1 MQNGG
6 ASDVEEI
13 TVQLAGLQITITARP
28 LAGGATGYLTGS
40 AAGGVRSGP
49 AEPSTEPR
57 YVLDHDPVG
66 RALCTRALA
75 AQGPAELAALPV
87 RFLDYLLTRL
97 RSSHITW
104 SPQARLGRAFKA
116 GVVGRYRLE
125 GHVFPDQTG
134 ASDST
139 PFRNSCYICLRCPQ
153 YLEGFWT
160 PDYSK
165 YIDLVK
171 NSLGEFYSEGISH
184 GFATQAEIEAYLVGA
199 GRPWPPRLP

>member
-125 GHVFPDQTG
+125 GHF
-134 ASDST
+134 
-139 PFRNSCYICLRCPQ
+139 FLI
-153 YLEGFWT
+153 
-160 PDYSK
+160 K
-165 YIDLVK
+165 LVPVIQLL
-171 NSLGEFYSEGISH
+171 LGSPVTF
-184 GFATQAEIEAYLVGA
+184 V
-199 GRPWPPRLP
+199 